1 MMNALPL
8 VWVLATGGTISGKG
22 ASSTS
27 FSEYQA
33 GALLGHELVEGVPEI
48 AQFAR
53 VRAEQVTNVRSSD
66 LTLDHWL
73 TLARRIDRIFT
84 DDAEVA
90 SVVITH
96 GTNTLEET
104 AYFLSLTVRHDR
116 PVVLVGAQRPATALG
131 ADGPMN
137 LLAGIRVAIAP
148 EARGKGALI
157 VMNEEINA
165 AREVT
170 KTNTYRLETFRA
182 SELGFLGYVDGDQVT
197 FYRSSSRRHTTTSEF
212 DLAGVAALPAVDI
225 VYSYVQPNP
234 ILLQALVDSGVD
246 GIVFAG
252 TGAGYLSNVERAA
265 LDGVLAKP
273 VDQRPALV
281 YASRVGN
288 GRVVPRRE
296 YDEIG
301 MIAADTLSPQ
311 KARILLMLALTKT
324 RDVAAIRRMFA
335 EY

>member
-1 MMNALPL
+1 MSALPL

-33 GALLGHELVEGVPEI
+33 GALLGQELVDGVPEI

-66 LTLDHWL
+66 LTLNDWL

-84 DDAEVA
+84 EDPQVA
-90 SVVITH
+90 GVVITH

-104 AYFLSLTVRHDR
+104 GYFLGLTVRHDR
-116 PVVLVGAQRPATALG
+116 PIVLVGAQRPATALA

-182 SELGFLGYVDGDQVT
+182 PELGFLGYVDGDRVS
-197 FYRSSSRRHTTTSEF
+197 FYRSSSRRHTTASEF
-212 DLAGVAALPAVDI
+212 DLAAVTALPTVDI

-234 ILLQALVDSGVD
+234 VMLQALLDSGVD

-273 VDQRPALV
+273 LDQRPLLV
-281 YASRVGN
+281 YASRVGS
-288 GRVVPRRE
+288 GRVVPRKE
-296 YDEIG
+296 YEDVD
-301 MIAADTLSPQ
+301 MIAADSLNPQ

-324 RDVAAIRRMFA
+324 RDVGEIRRMFA